1 MTSEE
6 LLAEGKTWDTSTG
19 EERQVFVRN
28 LLGRLDEISMEL
40 AELMQ
45 DIADENADQDTD

>member
-1 MTSEE
+1 MTAEE

-19 EERQVFVRN
+19 RTASLRSQ